1 MAIFLLNNK
10 YISTLRWTKKV
21 VKTYG
26 KNLTI
31 ALQKKRNKF
40 NEHKFM
46 TKFDPNRIFQSRNKD
61 VWKGYNTKPDW
72 FWLFYKD
79 YNKKLLV

>member
-1 MAIFLLNNK
+1 MNK
-10 YISTLRWTKKV
+10 
-21 VKTYG
+21 
-26 KNLTI
+26 
-31 ALQKKRNKF
+31 KF
-40 NEHKFM
+40 K

-79 YNKKLLV
+79 YSKKLLV

>member
-1 MAIFLLNNK
+1 ME
-10 YISTLRWTKKV
+10 
-21 VKTYG
+21 KTWPLHC
-26 KNLTI
+26 K
-31 ALQKKRNKF
+31 KKRNKF
-40 NEHKFM
+40 NEHKFK

-79 YNKKLLV
+79 YSKKLLV